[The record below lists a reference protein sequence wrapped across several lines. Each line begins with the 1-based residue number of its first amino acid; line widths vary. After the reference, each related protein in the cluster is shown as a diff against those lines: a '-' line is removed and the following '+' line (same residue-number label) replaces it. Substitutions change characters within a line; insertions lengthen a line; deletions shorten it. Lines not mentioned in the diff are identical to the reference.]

1 MAPMT
6 ATVLDQDVAA
16 VDPTLHAR
24 IIEAFA
30 DDMKSA
36 DVARLLVEVEAATSA
51 AELAAGTAKKA
62 ALDPLLSRD
71 DLKLARAEM
80 EDANFTRDRLH
91 EAGTKL
97 AERVATLKALEEGRL
112 ARADHDR
119 VLAERDKLAAEM
131 AGMADAIAQIAH
143 IVREIEACDRQV
155 RRVNNETSTAKFGR
169 IPFVLSG
176 SAPAITVLFRDCLVS
191 DAFVAV
197 AGVQAS
203 PVVSGGA
210 GAENKLHTKRS
221 ANSQAAL

>member
-131 AGMADAIAQIAH
+131 AGMAQIAH